1 MGGDLTIESEPGVG
15 STFLL
20 TLPVAAAELAGGNA

>member
-1 MGGDLTIESEPGVG
+1 MGGDLVLGSSAVGKG

-20 TLPVAAAELAGGNA
+20 TLPAV

>member
-1 MGGDLTIESEPGVG
+1 LCRQFAETIQGTLTIDSEEGKG

-20 TLPVAAAELAGGNA
+20 TLPGV